1 MNGIDI
7 VFHLSNE
14 GNFDINIDFDSPN
27 EESCQLFGLFLHSL
41 EHEQN
46 LIYSAVL
53 KKLRQMLKNNEELN
67 AIIEIVFKYKNLVQ
81 QNLDTPIMSPSQV
94 FSKSHD

>member
-1 MNGIDI
+1 MNGIDV
-7 VFHLSNE
+7 VFHLTNE
-14 GNFDINIDFDSPN
+14 GNFEIDIEFDEPN

-53 KKLRQMLKNNEELN
+53 KKLRQILKTNQELN
-67 AIIEIVFKYKNLVQ
+67 TTIEIVFKYKNLVA

-94 FSKSHD
+94 FSKHD